1 MGMQPSPKKTV
12 TLSNAALRR
21 RVFKDQFAGKSF
33 FILTSLPLLIVLLIL
48 ITLALRTWPI
58 FAKQSVL
65 ELLVGQIWKPF
76 KGQFGYY
83 PFILGTLWVTVLAML
98 LAVPPCMFTA
108 IYLSEYAG
116 SAMRTFFK
124 PLLDLLAGIPSV
136 VYGVWG
142 LVVVVPWVQKTAAP
156 FSKQWL
162 SFMPFLRTENTTGY
176 GILAG
181 SIVLAVMVTP
191 VIISIVFEVLHAVPF
206 GLREASLAMGATR
219 WQTVKSAVLPRA
231 FPGILAAVVL
241 GFSRAFGETMA
252 VLMVVG
258 NVAQIPKSVFDP
270 AYPLTA
276 LIANNY
282 GEMLSIP
289 LYDAALMGAALILLI
304 VILIF
309 NILAT
314 LGLRRVYKGMHNL

>member
-1 MGMQPSPKKTV
+1 MGMPGSEKSARYSKAV
-12 TLSNAALRR
+12 SSRR
-21 RVFKDQFAGKSF
+21 FFKDRFAAKSF
-33 FILTSLPLLIVLLIL
+33 FILTSLPLLIVFLIL
-48 ITLALRTWPI
+48 VTLVLRTWPI
-58 FAKQSVL
+58 FEKQSVL
-65 ELLVGQIWKPF
+65 ELLNGQVWKPF
-76 KGQFGYY
+76 RGQFGYY
-83 PFILGTLWVTVLAML
+83 PFILGTLWVTVLAMI
-98 LAVPPCMFTA
+98 LAVPPCIFTA
-108 IYLSEYAG
+108 IYLAEYAG
-116 SAMRTFFK
+116 SALRTFFK
-124 PLLDLLAGIPSV
+124 PLIDLLAGIPSV

-142 LVVVVPWVQKTAAP
+142 LVVVVPWIQQTAAP

-162 SFMPFLRTENTTGY
+162 GLMPFFKTANTTGY

-219 WQTVKSAVLPRA
+219 WQTVKSAVLPKA

-258 NVAQIPKSVFDP
+258 NVAQVPKSIFDS

-289 LYDAALMGAALILLI
+289 LYDAALMGAALMLLI

-314 LGLRRVYKGMHNL
+314 LALRRVYKRMHAL

>member
-1 MGMQPSPKKTV
+1 MGLAPGSEKNTVPSGAV
-12 TLSNAALRR
+12 LAGRLLRDR
-21 RVFKDQFAGKSF
+21 WAGKSF
-33 FILTSLPLLIVLLIL
+33 FILSSLPLLILGLIL
-48 ITLALRTWPI
+48 ITLLLRTWPI
-58 FAKQSVL
+58 FAKQSL
-65 ELLVGQIWKPF
+65 PDLLFSGIWKPF

-98 LAVPPCMFTA
+98 LAVPPCLLTA
-108 IYLSEYAG
+108 IYLAEYAG
-116 SAMRTFFK
+116 ATTRTFFK
-124 PLLDLLAGIPSV
+124 PLADLLAGIPSV

-142 LVVVVPWVQKTAAP
+142 LVVVVPWIQQTATP
-156 FSKQWL
+156 WSKQWL
-162 SFMPFLRTENTTGY
+162 HFLPFFRTQNTTGY

-181 SIVLAVMVTP
+181 GIVLAVMVTP
-191 VIISIVFEVLHAVPF
+191 VIVSIVFEVLQAVPF
-206 GLREASLAMGATR
+206 GLREASMAMGATR
-219 WQTVKSAVLPRA
+219 WQTIKAVVLPRA

-258 NVAQIPKSVFDP
+258 NVPQIPKSIFDS

-289 LYDAALMGAALILLI
+289 LYDAALMGAALMLLI

-314 LGLRRVYKGMHNL
+314 LILRRVYKGMPYL